1 MRCHLKSGIS
11 KPLPNFLISLSL
23 SGLEASQSYASVEQI
38 ACPAHVSSTFLLLE
52 LVSPSY
58 VKSYLNCL
66 MDSVLHY
73 QTHVPEANLCSQQCH
88 I

>member
-11 KPLPNFLISLSL
+11 KPLPNFLISLSF
-23 SGLEASQSYASVEQI
+23 SNLEPSQSYASVEQI
-38 ACPAHVSSTFLLLE
+38 ACPAHVSVAGT

-88 I
+88 V